1 MNLNEDKLSSH
12 ESDEEVDYK
21 NSHLVKCRY
30 YRNIVPQIN
39 EIVAVITCEIKELG
53 AYVKLVE
60 YDNIE
65 GFIMMS

>member
-1 MNLNEDKLSSH
+1 M
-12 ESDEEVDYK
+12 DYK
-21 NSHLVKCRY
+21 NSELVKCRY
-30 YRNIVPQIN
+30 YRNRVPQIN

-53 AYVKLVE
+53 AYVKLLE